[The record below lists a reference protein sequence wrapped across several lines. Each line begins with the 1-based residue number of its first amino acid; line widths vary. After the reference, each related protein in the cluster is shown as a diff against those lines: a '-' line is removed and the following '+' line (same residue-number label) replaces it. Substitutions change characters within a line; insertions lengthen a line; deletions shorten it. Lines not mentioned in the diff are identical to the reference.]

1 MPRQSFSSVC
11 PRRTPPIPVRRLI
24 PAAEKE
30 NAPPR
35 KGRTRKSREKE
46 NIESARG
53 LLDIFAFV
61 AKRRKCDFDA
71 GRRAALIR
79 HWRIA
84 YIFQPLQNK
93 KNELTSINS
102 FLVGEGGFEP
112 PKSLTTDLQSA
123 PFGHSGILP
132 YLIELLVKK
141 WSWWTDSNPRPA
153 DYKSAALPA
162 ELYQHLSNEQVVYYQ
177 TSIRL
182 STGNLKKGGI
192 LLYAGKRHH
201 DSVHAVCSLCAQDIY
216 AGETL
221 WYRNGVTVCADC
233 FPRFAREAL
242 RSFEYIS
249 GEASTL

>member
-1 MPRQSFSSVC
+1 MEVDSNHRSETQQIYSL
-11 PRRTPPIPVRRLI
+11 PPL
-24 PAAEKE
+24 A
-30 NAPPR
+30 
-35 KGRTRKSREKE
+35 TR
-46 NIESARG
+46 
-53 LLDIFAFV
+53 
-61 AKRRKCDFDA
+61 
-71 GRRAALIR
+71 
-79 HWRIA
+79 
-84 YIFQPLQNK
+84 
-93 KNELTSINS
+93 
-102 FLVGEGGFEP
+102 
-112 PKSLTTDLQSA
+112 
-123 PFGHSGILP
+123 
-132 YLIELLVKK
+132 ELLHMKL

-192 LLYAGKRHH
+192 LLYVGKRHH

-242 RSFEYIS
+242 RSFEYIL

>member
-1 MPRQSFSSVC
+1 M
-11 PRRTPPIPVRRLI
+11 
-24 PAAEKE
+24 
-30 NAPPR
+30 
-35 KGRTRKSREKE
+35 
-46 NIESARG
+46 
-53 LLDIFAFV
+53 
-61 AKRRKCDFDA
+61 
-71 GRRAALIR
+71 
-79 HWRIA
+79 
-84 YIFQPLQNK
+84 
-93 KNELTSINS
+93 
-102 FLVGEGGFEP
+102 
-112 PKSLTTDLQSA
+112 
-123 PFGHSGILP
+123 
-132 YLIELLVKK
+132 
-141 WSWWTDSNPRPA
+141 NPRPA

>member
-1 MPRQSFSSVC
+1 MAQYYFNCPFSKIKN
-11 PRRTPPIPVRRLI
+11 RH
-24 PAAEKE
+24 AETC
-30 NAPPR
+30 R
-35 KGRTRKSREKE
+35 
-46 NIESARG
+46 
-53 LLDIFAFV
+53 
-61 AKRRKCDFDA
+61 
-71 GRRAALIR
+71 
-79 HWRIA
+79 
-84 YIFQPLQNK
+84 
-93 KNELTSINS
+93 
-102 FLVGEGGFEP
+102 FLVGEDGFEP
-112 PKSLTTDLQSA
+112 SKRRRNRFTVCPLWPLGNSPIFSC
-123 PFGHSGILP
+123 
-132 YLIELLVKK
+132 KK
-141 WSWWTDSNPRPA
+141 WSWQTDSNPRPA

-242 RSFEYIS
+242 RSFEYIL

>member
-1 MPRQSFSSVC
+1 MSEPFDGWRRIRTFESVANRFTVCPLWPLGNSPISSFSKIKAYCLNS
-11 PRRTPPIPVRRLI
+11 RL
-24 PAAEKE
+24 
-30 NAPPR
+30 
-35 KGRTRKSREKE
+35 
-46 NIESARG
+46 
-53 LLDIFAFV
+53 
-61 AKRRKCDFDA
+61 
-71 GRRAALIR
+71 
-79 HWRIA
+79 
-84 YIFQPLQNK
+84 Q
-93 KNELTSINS
+93 
-102 FLVGEGGFEP
+102 
-112 PKSLTTDLQSA
+112 
-123 PFGHSGILP
+123 
-132 YLIELLVKK
+132 
-141 WSWWTDSNPRPA
+141 WSWWTDLNPRPA

-182 STGNLKKGGI
+182 STGNFKKGGI